1 MNYLSTERLLHP
13 LVVQDRT
20 SLSRTT
26 IWRLIRQGNFP
37 QPIRITNRRI
47 AWSEAAVSV
56 WIAAKMDGGA
66 R

>member
-1 MNYLSTERLLHP
+1 MNYLSTKRLLHP

-47 AWSEAAVSV
+47 AWYEAAVSV
-56 WIAAKMDGGA
+56 WIAAKMDGGT

>member
-26 IWRLIRQGNFP
+26 IWRLIRHGNFP